1 MIAFDSVSRDE
12 MEAMCTPMHRILSP
26 TPLPAP
32 VPVPVPAY
40 NKNTLLN
47 DNKNSKSANSTGSTS
62 TSAVSADQDPAAR
75 TGALYLGS
83 MAAVHDLDLLREHGI
98 THLVQVLEVPWI
110 PQADDDG
117 FTYHR
122 IDIEDRSSAALKP
135 HLDAACNYIRASLAR
150 GDNVLVHCQQGVSRS
165 ASIVIAYLIR
175 DRSMTYDDAFDL
187 VKQRRQ
193 CIKPNSG
200 FIKALR
206 EWEIAC
212 KIPPRPASR

>member
-1 MIAFDSVSRDE
+1 MITFDSVSRDE
-12 MEAMCTPMHRILSP
+12 MEAMC
-26 TPLPAP
+26 
-32 VPVPVPAY
+32 
-40 NKNTLLN
+40 
-47 DNKNSKSANSTGSTS
+47 
-62 TSAVSADQDPAAR
+62 
-75 TGALYLGS
+75 ALYVGS
-83 MAAVHDLDLLREHGI
+83 MAAVHDVELLREHDI

-122 IDIEDRSSAALKP
+122 IDIEDRSSAALQP
-135 HLDAACNYIRASLAR
+135 HLEAACNYIRASLAR

-200 FIKALR
+200 FVKALR
-206 EWEIAC
+206 EWETAC
-212 KIPPRPASR
+212 KLPRRAASR

>member
-12 MEAMCTPMHRILSP
+12 MEAMCTPMHRVLSP
-26 TPLPAP
+26 TPLPVSAL
-32 VPVPVPAY
+32 AAH
-40 NKNTLLN
+40 NKNSLLN
-47 DNKNSKSANSTGSTS
+47 SNKNSKSAKGTGTGSTS
-62 TSAVSADQDPAAR
+62 TSTTSTDQDPAAR

-83 MAAVHDLDLLREHGI
+83 MAAVHDLDLLHEHGI

-175 DRSMTYDDAFDL
+175 DHSMTYDDAFDL

-200 FIKALR
+200 FVKALR
-206 EWEIAC
+206 EWETAC